1 MCLDRLWDPYETPRG
16 VLSVRSMLSVPI
28 TNACMASQNIG
39 SVLAFELNGSSLVES
54 KYSPFVQ
61 PRRKTAT

>member
-28 TNACMASQNIG
+28 TNACMASQIIV
-39 SVLAFELNGSSLVES
+39 SVLAFERIITGRIEIYSLC
-54 KYSPFVQ
+54 
-61 PRRKTAT
+61 TATA

>member
-39 SVLAFELNGSSLVES
+39 SVLAFERITTGRIEIYSLC
-54 KYSPFVQ
+54 
-61 PRRKTAT
+61 TATA